1 MARLQ
6 PYFPKSYGRERVDD
20 RRVLSGIILVN
31 RNGLRWRDAPREYGP
46 AKTLYNCWKR
56 WSDKGIFIRMME
68 GLATPQAADRKTI
81 MIDATYLKAHRT
93 ASSLG
98 VKKGGGT
105 PDRPHEGRY
114 EHQASCRN
122 QCKWPPD
129 QLLHDRRA
137 GQRLLGRGRFARQSA
152 QSAMDAGRPRL

>member
-1 MARLQ
+1 MSDLYWLTDGQMARLQ
-6 PYFPKSYGRERVDD
+6 PYFPQSHGRKRVDD
-20 RRVLSGIILVN
+20 RRVLSGIIFVN

-46 AKTLYNCWKR
+46 AKTLYNRWKR
-56 WSDKGIFIRMME
+56 WSDKGIFVRMME

-98 VKKGGGT
+98 VKRGSGT

-122 QCKWPPD
+122 RCK
-129 QLLHDRRA
+129 
-137 GQRLLGRGRFARQSA
+137 
-152 QSAMDAGRPRL
+152 